1 MVHNESATNALLNDN
16 RTAGAVVKAQIVPA
30 QPKTLQHLP
39 KRPAVELGFQNV
51 SYAVKE
57 GGSHRVKKILKDVS
71 GHLRSGELTAIM
83 GPSGAGKSTLLNI
96 LSGYKTNVTEGTIT
110 MNGRERNVSIFRK
123 LSAYIMQDNQLHA
136 NLTVQEAM
144 NVATNL
150 KLRRSFTKQEK
161 NAVINDI
168 LLTLSL
174 SEHRNTFTRNLSGGQ
189 KKRLS
194 IALELVS
201 NPPIMFFDEPTS
213 GLDSSTCF
221 QCIHLLKMLAAGGR
235 TIICTIHQPSARLFE
250 MFDQLYTL
258 AEGQCVYQGNTKQL
272 VPFLATLGLECPSYH
287 NPASYVIEVACGEH
301 GDYQGNLVAAIEN
314 GRRDIRTAA
323 DFAGIKARN
332 DLMKVQNLKA
342 LLDKNDAASATTS
355 KFAES
360 VAFNNQLLTANLVN
374 DLAKDSDATS
384 SAQTNEKGDL
394 VIDVEK
400 QDNVNT
406 ALLADK
412 TVLEEIT
419 SPERYPTSQTH
430 QFFVILKRTMLFN
443 FRDWTLMYLRLF
455 AHLLVGFLIG
465 ALYYDI
471 GNDGAKVL
479 SNLGFLFFN
488 MLFLMYTSMTIT
500 ILSFP
505 LEMPVLLKENFN
517 RWYSLKSYYFAMTLS
532 DIPFQAIFCVIYVS
546 LVYYFTSQ
554 PWELYRYLMFLSACL
569 LISFVAQS
577 VGLVVGAAMNV
588 QNGVFLAPV
597 MSVPFLLFSG
607 FFVSFDAIPVYL
619 RWMTYLSYIRYGF
632 EGTALATYGYGR
644 EKLKCYQTYCHF
656 KSPTTTLEELDM
668 LNASYQLD
676 IVALIIIFFV
686 LRISAY
692 LFLRWKLK
700 TAR

>member
-1 MVHNESATNALLNDN
+1 MVQNESATNVLLNDN
-16 RTAGAVVKAQIVPA
+16 RNSGAVVKAQIVPA

-39 KRPAVELGFQNV
+39 KRPAVDLGFHNV
-51 SYAVKE
+51 SYGVKE
-57 GGSHRVKKILKDVS
+57 GGSNRVKKILKDVS
-71 GHLRSGELTAIM
+71 GRLRSGELTAIM

-110 MNGRERNVSIFRK
+110 MNGRERNLSTFRK
-123 LSAYIMQDNQLHA
+123 LSAYIMQDNQLHS

-150 KLRRSFTKQEK
+150 KLSRNFSKMEK
-161 NAVINDI
+161 NAVIHDI

-258 AEGQCVYQGNTKQL
+258 AEGQCVYQGSTKQL
-272 VPFLATLGLECPSYH
+272 VPFLGTLGLDCPSYH

-301 GDYQGNLVAAIEN
+301 GDNQGSLVNAIDN
-314 GRRDIRTAA
+314 GKRDIRTAA

-332 DLMKVQNLKA
+332 DLVKVHNLKA
-342 LLDKNDAASATTS
+342 MLDKNDAQNATCS
-355 KFAES
+355 KFEDNLAL
-360 VAFNNQLLTANLVN
+360 NNQLLTANLVN
-374 DLAKDSDATS
+374 DLAKDSETVSA
-384 SAQTNEKGDL
+384 AQTNDKGDL

-400 QDNVNT
+400 NDNVKT

-412 TVLEEIT
+412 TVMEEIT

-430 QFFVILKRTMLFN
+430 QFFVVLKRTLLFN

-455 AHLLVGFLIG
+455 AHLLVGCLIG

-517 RWYSLKSYYFAMTLS
+517 RWYSLKSYYLAITVS
-532 DIPFQAIFCVIYVS
+532 DIPFQAIFCIIYVT
-546 LVYYFTSQ
+546 LVYWFTSQ
-554 PWELYRYLMFLSACL
+554 PWVLWRYSMFLTACL

-656 KSPTTTLEELDM
+656 KAPSTTLEELDM
-668 LNASYQLD
+668 TNADYKLD
-676 IVALIIIFFV
+676 IIALVIIFFI
-686 LRISAY
+686 LRVSAY